1 MICTIYYIFITSLS
15 LFFTAFLQWDKHN
28 HNDKNRPSPNNK
40 LVLKTIPKWQ
50 FLPGLPHSNMASW
63 TIPNDFSSYKHPL
76 SSGISQIPK
85 GQIQIPFESHQN
97 FLLMLPIQSALT
109 PEGTQPP
116 PSGISKAGCSSLG
129 AAALGAVAVAARF
142 KRCTSSMRCCTLR
155 RFSWDRPSTC
165 GKSIGIIWL

>member
-1 MICTIYYIFITSLS
+1 MTKIDHPQTINWSL
-15 LFFTAFLQWDKHN
+15 K
-28 HNDKNRPSPNNK
+28 PSPNGSFCPDCP
-40 LVLKTIPKWQ
+40 T
-50 FLPGLPHSNMASW
+50 HNMASW